1 MKTKKFMTAFV
12 ILMLGATFANAQ
24 STLEKKLRAGLEKSK
39 KHRETMLLKAQEQQR
54 QRQDERR
61 TETNIGSLPQNN
73 NANQNASLRQQVNQ
87 NNSIANK
94 NTATINNAVKKEDIN
109 Q

>member
-1 MKTKKFMTAFV
+1 MKTKKFIIAFL

-24 STLEKKLRAGLEKSK
+24 STLEKKLRADLEKSK

-54 QRQDERR
+54 QRQDEIKAG
-61 TETNIGSLPQNN
+61 TNIGSLQQNN
-73 NANQNASLRQQVNQ
+73 NVNQNASLRQQVNQ
-87 NNSIANK
+87 NNSIVNK
-94 NTATINNAVKKEDIN
+94 NTDTINNSAKKEDIN